1 MDANSFKTFS
11 AKSTE
16 VEQAW
21 FVVDADREVVGRLAS
36 RIASVLRGKHKP
48 TYTPH
53 VDTGDYVVIVNAEKA
68 RFTGKKELEKE
79 YFSYSGYPG
88 GAKFRS
94 PRDVRDRSPEFIL
107 RNAIKGMLPKG
118 PLGRQMMRKL
128 KVYAGPSHEHAAQ
141 NPQPFTF

>member
-21 FVVDADREVVGRLAS
+21 YVVDADREVVGRLAS

>member
-11 AKSTE
+11 AKSAE
-16 VEQAW
+16 VDAAW
-21 FVVDADREVVGRLAS
+21 YVVDADREVVGRLAS

-53 VDTGDYVVIVNAEKA
+53 VDTGDYVIIVNAEKA
-68 RFTGKKELEKE
+68 RFTGKKETDKE

-88 GAKFRS
+88 GAKFRT
-94 PRDVRDRSPEFIL
+94 PREMRDRGPDFIL
-107 RNAIKGMLPKG
+107 RNAVKGMLPKG
-118 PLGRQMMRKL
+118 PLGRHMLRKL
-128 KVYAGPSHEHAAQ
+128 KVFVGPTHEHEAQ